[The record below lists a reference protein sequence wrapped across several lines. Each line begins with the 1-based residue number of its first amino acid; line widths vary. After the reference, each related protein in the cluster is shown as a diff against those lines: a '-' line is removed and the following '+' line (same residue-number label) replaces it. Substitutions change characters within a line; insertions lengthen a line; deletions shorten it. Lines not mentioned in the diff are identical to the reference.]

1 MNLRLCESNKLHY
14 GNYLYKLVIYNRLA
28 NIFRTEFQ
36 KDGGL
41 GYARQK
47 LDECN
52 LAYKQARKD
61 NSFVYRFMIPW
72 QIGSRIIGE
81 PIHVEQY
88 FDAIKIYR
96 ILKKHSDYK
105 IRIEHNQLYLYSNDK
120 AFIKKIV
127 NACEGNGEFWEPP
140 VDSIEKI
147 TKEKNV
153 IISEKPVEYKYKI
166 TLGGKKGNP
175 SLVSWIDANP
185 ALAKIGSSAREQ
197 CLQAGWVKGYY
208 FYVRDDKTL
217 LICEMIVGNNIQR
230 IDRFVYRYE

>member
-1 MNLRLCESNKLHY
+1 MNLRLFESNKLHY

-61 NSFVYRFMIPW
+61 NSFVYRFTIPW
-72 QIGSRIIGE
+72 QFGNRMLGE

-105 IRIEHNQLYLYSNDK
+105 IRIEQNQIYLYSNDK
-120 AFIKKIV
+120 NLLKKII
-127 NACEGNGEFWEPP
+127 NTCEGNGEFWEPP

-147 TKEKNV
+147 TQEKNV
-153 IISEKPVEYKYKI
+153 IISEKPVEYKYRI
-166 TLGGKKGNP
+166 TFGSKKGNP
-175 SLVSWIDANP
+175 SLINWIDSNP
-185 ALAKIGSSAREQ
+185 KLAKIGTNARNQ
-197 CLQAGWVKGYY
+197 CLQKSWVKGYY
-208 FYVRDDKTL
+208 FYVKNDQAL
-217 LICEMIVGNNIQR
+217 FLCEMIVGDNIQR
-230 IDRFVYRYE
+230 IDKFIYRYE